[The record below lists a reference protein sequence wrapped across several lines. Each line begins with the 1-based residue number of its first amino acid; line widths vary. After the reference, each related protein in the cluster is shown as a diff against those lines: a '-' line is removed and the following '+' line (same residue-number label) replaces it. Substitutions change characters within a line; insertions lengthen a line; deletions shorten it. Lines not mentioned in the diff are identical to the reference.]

1 MTSVASLQVA
11 QHVLGRG
18 ALAGGQDGTALQI
31 CHGLDRIAAL
41 FHYVQHAKRVDGNS
55 LNAALRLLI
64 QSRSQICRDGSH
76 VQLALHQQGHDLI
89 GGAVELQVV
98 VHGGGAVGFHAEQV
112 DQTHGGGA
120 LQARDAQGVGG
131 GKLLCGFAGSSLGGS
146 GLTGGCRAGNGGACA
161 AAAGCQAQ
169 RKAERQQQRYKFLH
183 DVLFLP
189 AGVPFPAWEPV
200 QTLQCKILQGKF
212 AKIFALRVLVYYNRG
227 ENTVAHA
234 TELQEDCGG
243 RCGSH
248 GVAMKNDLPLL
259 QSTTLFSGLSAE
271 ELQALL
277 TRLGAVERSFGRGEV
292 LVLAG
297 APSRRVG
304 VVLSG
309 ELEAYR
315 PGPEGA
321 RVPITR
327 VEPGGVFGDVL
338 GGSSLASPVT
348 VLAATACE
356 VLLVPYEQLLL
367 SDGSPAH
374 QRVLQNLVRTISD
387 KYFLLSR
394 RVDLLVLKSLR
405 AKVCA
410 YLLNESER
418 AGSLTFSIPFSRVQL
433 ADYLNCDRSALSR
446 ELSLMQKDGL
456 LDTFKSSFKLLDPDA
471 LKQMV
476 Q

>member
-1 MTSVASLQVA
+1 
-11 QHVLGRG
+11 
-18 ALAGGQDGTALQI
+18 
-31 CHGLDRIAAL
+31 
-41 FHYVQHAKRVDGNS
+41 
-55 LNAALRLLI
+55 
-64 QSRSQICRDGSH
+64 
-76 VQLALHQQGHDLI
+76 
-89 GGAVELQVV
+89 
-98 VHGGGAVGFHAEQV
+98 
-112 DQTHGGGA
+112 
-120 LQARDAQGVGG
+120 
-131 GKLLCGFAGSSLGGS
+131 
-146 GLTGGCRAGNGGACA
+146 
-161 AAAGCQAQ
+161 
-169 RKAERQQQRYKFLH
+169 
-183 DVLFLP
+183 
-189 AGVPFPAWEPV
+189 
-200 QTLQCKILQGKF
+200 
-212 AKIFALRVLVYYNRG
+212 
-227 ENTVAHA
+227 
-234 TELQEDCGG
+234 
-243 RCGSH
+243 
-248 GVAMKNDLPLL
+248 MKNDLPLL

-410 YLLNESER
+410 
-418 AGSLTFSIPFSRVQL
+418 RVQL

>member
-1 MTSVASLQVA
+1 
-11 QHVLGRG
+11 
-18 ALAGGQDGTALQI
+18 
-31 CHGLDRIAAL
+31 
-41 FHYVQHAKRVDGNS
+41 
-55 LNAALRLLI
+55 
-64 QSRSQICRDGSH
+64 
-76 VQLALHQQGHDLI
+76 
-89 GGAVELQVV
+89 
-98 VHGGGAVGFHAEQV
+98 
-112 DQTHGGGA
+112 
-120 LQARDAQGVGG
+120 
-131 GKLLCGFAGSSLGGS
+131 
-146 GLTGGCRAGNGGACA
+146 
-161 AAAGCQAQ
+161 
-169 RKAERQQQRYKFLH
+169 
-183 DVLFLP
+183 
-189 AGVPFPAWEPV
+189 
-200 QTLQCKILQGKF
+200 
-212 AKIFALRVLVYYNRG
+212 
-227 ENTVAHA
+227 
-234 TELQEDCGG
+234 
-243 RCGSH
+243 
-248 GVAMKNDLPLL
+248 MKNDLPLL

-405 AKVCA
+405 AKVC
-410 YLLNESER
+410 
-418 AGSLTFSIPFSRVQL
+418 PFSRIQL